1 MDILAKDITF
11 SLLAKSLE
19 GLSLRQQ
26 AVAQNLAN
34 INTPGYRR
42 KDVLFEDVLQAAL
55 TEPKSGEG
63 VLRTIQSTRFEVVE
77 ESALYLRND
86 RGGVDLDRETAE
98 LAKTT
103 LRINAVLNLL
113 GKRISLYKQTMNE
126 GGF

>member
-1 MDILAKDITF
+1 VDILGTDLTF
-11 SLLAKSLE
+11 NLLAKSLE

-34 INTPGYRR
+34 VNTPGYRR

-55 TEPKSGEG
+55 AGPKAGAE
-63 VLRTIQSTRFEVVE
+63 VLRTLQSARFEVVE
-77 ESALYLRND
+77 ERQLYLRND
-86 RGGVDLDRETAE
+86 LGGVDLDREAAE

-113 GKRISLYKQTMNE
+113 GKRIALYKQTINE

>member
-1 MDILAKDITF
+1 MDILGTDLTF
-11 SLLAKSLE
+11 NLLAKSLE

-34 INTPGYRR
+34 VNTPGYRR

-55 TEPKSGEG
+55 AGPKSGPE
-63 VLRTIQSTRFEVVE
+63 VLHTLQSARFEVVE
-77 ESALYLRND
+77 ERQVYLRND
-86 RGGVDLDRETAE
+86 LGGVDLDREAAE

-113 GKRISLYKQTMNE
+113 GKRIALYKQTINE

>member
-1 MDILAKDITF
+1 VDILGTDFTF
-11 SLLAKSLE
+11 NLLAKSLE

-34 INTPGYRR
+34 VNTPGYRR

-55 TEPKSGEG
+55 AGPKSGPK
-63 VLRTIQSTRFEVVE
+63 VLRTLQSARFEVVE
-77 ESALYLRND
+77 ERQVYLRND
-86 RGGVDLDRETAE
+86 LGGVDLDREAAE

-113 GKRISLYKQTMNE
+113 GKRIALYKQTINE

>member
-19 GLSLRQQ
+19 GLALRQQ

-34 INTPGYRR
+34 VNTPGYRR
-42 KDVLFEDVLQAAL
+42 KDVLFGDVLQAAL
-55 TEPKSGEG
+55 TEPKSREETM
-63 VLRTIQSTRFEVVE
+63 RTIQSTRFEVVQ
-77 ESALYLRND
+77 ESGLFFRND
-86 RGGVDLDRETAE
+86 RGGVDLDREAAE

-113 GKRISLYKQTMNE
+113 GKRIALYKQTMNE

>member
-19 GLSLRQQ
+19 GLALRQQ

-34 INTPGYRR
+34 VNTPGYRR

-55 TEPKSGEG
+55 AEPKSREETM
-63 VLRTIQSTRFEVVE
+63 RTIQSTRFEVVQ
-77 ESALYLRND
+77 ESALYFRND
-86 RGGVDLDRETAE
+86 RGGVDLDREAAE

-113 GKRISLYKQTMNE
+113 GKRIALYKQAMNE
-126 GGF
+126 GGV